1 MSSLIGLIEF
11 ILGCITLLGVAFLVT
26 LALPDSPTKQFATQ
40 VIGWGIALACGLW
53 VVSPV
58 DLIPEALLGPIGVL
72 DDVGVLLLGIGG
84 VMAAKR
90 AGKDSKEAAQQMA
103 RTMAARHARGP
114 RSRIEH
120 HSDSK

>member
-1 MSSLIGLIEF
+1 MSTLVGLIEF

-58 DLIPEALLGPIGVL
+58 DLIPEALLGPIGAL
-72 DDVGVLLLGIGG
+72 DDVGALLLGIGSA
-84 VMAAKR
+84 MAAKR
-90 AGKDSKEAAQQMA
+90 AGKDSKEAVQQVT
-103 RTMAARHARGP
+103 RTLAERHARGP

-120 HSDSK
+120 HSNSK